1 MSMEPMTLMQEIL
14 DRFTTAASR
23 HQVPDELIATY
34 HGRFIHN
41 GRQYQDGFV
50 AAALSQAVLRL
61 ADEHTQVCA
70 GGICVA
76 CEDLRHALAAT
87 VVRLRLMHVDEL
99 ERRAGR
105 VRLRRWLGR

>member
-1 MSMEPMTLMQEIL
+1 MDVEPMTLMQEIL
-14 DRFTTAASR
+14 DRFTTTANR
-23 HQVPDELIATY
+23 HKVPDDLITTY
-34 HGRFIHN
+34 QDRFVRN

-61 ADEHTQVCA
+61 ADEHTQICA
-70 GGICVA
+70 GGSCAA

-87 VVRLRLMHVDEL
+87 VVRLRLMQTKEL

-105 VRLRRWLGR
+105 GFLRRWLGR